1 MTELNERQK
10 KFIGAVLS
18 RKSEENRPV
27 LEAVLK
33 AYAINE
39 GLVDKFK
46 TIAGKARATAGKAI
60 DKAKRATSHDMAK
73 IQEPP
78 KKPTFDY
85 ATVRKAMIFEP
96 DCWDRDL
103 NRFYQNCELV
113 QYYLSNYGIKD
124 FNEIVGS
131 EQFKKAIELGK
142 VLDKM
147 RVNPLARDDA
157 RRRNMHECLQKFF
170 SGDNRVLVEGIMTD
184 FDESETVTVELP
196 PIFEARED
204 NLGAFREAGVAHQL
218 LVEELER
225 APERLGCKA
234 GLFLVLY
241 LLGDG
246 ESFGEVRTE
255 LYLGRIQAN
264 YVGLEQDAL
273 GNHVEL
279 GEVHRLNLELPG
291 TEELEVRVLGF
302 RLDFGHFLLGVF
314 LRHEL
319 GIGGGWFLALLLGL
333 GAGVGVLLV
342 LGDNLLQFLHA
353 ATVGILQAVRENGT
367 DFDIE
372 GKVANLELALLGDKV
387 PVEHRHSLDVVG
399 TLDWMDCLDFLDMC

>member
-204 NLGAFREAGVAHQL
+204 NLGAFREAMAGIANFIRRHGYYPWAKFLRENQMLIARAHRFD
-218 LVEELER
+218 ETEYPE
-225 APERLGCKA
+225 APERPTPKMAADVRKAYITGC
-234 GLFLVLY
+234 
-241 LLGDG
+241 
-246 ESFGEVRTE
+246 
-255 LYLGRIQAN
+255 
-264 YVGLEQDAL
+264 
-273 GNHVEL
+273 
-279 GEVHRLNLELPG
+279 
-291 TEELEVRVLGF
+291 
-302 RLDFGHFLLGVF
+302 
-314 LRHEL
+314 
-319 GIGGGWFLALLLGL
+319 
-333 GAGVGVLLV
+333 
-342 LGDNLLQFLHA
+342 
-353 ATVGILQAVRENGT
+353 T
-367 DFDIE
+367 DY
-372 GKVANLELALLGDKV
+372 
-387 PVEHRHSLDVVG
+387 
-399 TLDWMDCLDFLDMC
+399 